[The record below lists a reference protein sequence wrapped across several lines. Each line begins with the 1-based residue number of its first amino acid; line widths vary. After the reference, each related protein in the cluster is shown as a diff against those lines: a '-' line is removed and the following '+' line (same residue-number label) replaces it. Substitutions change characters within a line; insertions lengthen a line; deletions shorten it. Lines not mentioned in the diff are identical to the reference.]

1 MTYLVQTTPNVNRRL
16 LHNTIDDLWK
26 RGKEVGRVDLW
37 VEEDLGREETLIT
50 NIHSVFLRGVVE

>member
-1 MTYLVQTTPNVNRRL
+1 MTYLVQTTPDVNRRL

-50 NIHSVFLRGVVE
+50 NIHSIFLRRVVE

>member
-50 NIHSVFLRGVVE
+50 NIHSIFLRRVVE

>member
-37 VEEDLGREETLIT
+37 VEEDFGREETLIT
-50 NIHSVFLRGVVE
+50 NIHSIFLRRVVE